1 MERRCLKLFSSSSLF
16 SISFP
21 SSSMPSFPQKS
32 RKPDVSSNVS
42 LVSILVSSARR
53 RGGSQWMI
61 HRLGR
66 VAGLNRKQRISINHR
81 GFLITLQLCLVL
93 RFPPPGNS
101 VGKHSLFAPLVPIR
115 FSSRQRCVH
124 LKLRHAKI
132 LQTIPPPSISARFSS
147 SSSSSSFSPFVGFKH
162 RVTDCKYA
170 ARGEGGEEGCEETR
184 KRGIEVCRGCKRR
197 RW

>member
-1 MERRCLKLFSSSSLF
+1 
-16 SISFP
+16 
-21 SSSMPSFPQKS
+21 
-32 RKPDVSSNVS
+32 
-42 LVSILVSSARR
+42 
-53 RGGSQWMI
+53 MI

-93 RFPPPGNS
+93 RSPPRKLG
-101 VGKHSLFAPLVPIR
+101 GKHSLFALSSPVPIR

-132 LQTIPPPSISARFSS
+132 LQTIPPSPSSISARFSS
-147 SSSSSSFSPFVGFKH
+147 SSSSSSCSPFVGFKH

-170 ARGEGGEEGCEETR
+170 ARREGGEEGCEETR